1 MTRED
6 EIKKELNKLS
16 KEDLKCMLTDILVYG
31 EEYENDY
38 ESDEDDNMEAIEKT
52 EREFKL
58 LTPMEIK
65 SKLDETVIGQ
75 DDTKIK
81 LATEVFRHYLRIE
94 NEKKLHRSGKTITK
108 NNIMLTGLTGTGKTY
123 LMQQIAKILDVPIYI
138 ADCTTMTSAGYV
150 GEDAESC
157 LKGLIQN
164 ADYNIRKAERGI
176 VVLDEFDKLSRKGEN
191 PSITRDVSGESVQQG
206 ILKMLEG
213 NIIRVPQGQRK
224 HPREDCEEIDTTNIL
239 FVACGSF
246 EGIEEIIKGRLK
258 KKSNKGSIGFGAEI
272 KSKSEE
278 LSLKDIRLSITRD
291 DLKKYGMLPEVL
303 GRFSILS
310 NLHPLEKEDLIDI
323 LKNQNGLFEEYKTVF
338 HLMNKK
344 LTVKDETYEY
354 IADKAIS
361 QNIGARGLRAIVED
375 LMYITMYEM
384 PSEDKKTYKIDLE
397 FCKKS
402 DEKSA

>member
-1 MTRED
+1 MLREE
-6 EIKKELNKLS
+6 EIKKELNKMS

-31 EEYENDY
+31 EEYEENY
-38 ESDEDDNMEAIEKT
+38 ENDNMETIQKT

-58 LTPMEIK
+58 STPIEIK

-81 LATEVFRHYLRIE
+81 VATEVFRHYLRLQ
-94 NEKKLHRSGKTITK
+94 NEKKLNKSGKKITK
-108 NNIMLTGLTGTGKTY
+108 NNILLTGLTGTGKTF
-123 LMQQIAKILDVPIYI
+123 LMQEIAKILGVPIYI

-157 LKGLIQN
+157 LKGLIQS
-164 ADYNIRKAERGI
+164 ADYDIKQAERGI

-213 NIIRVPQGQRK
+213 NVIRVPQGQRK
-224 HPREDCEEIDTTNIL
+224 HPREDCNEIDTSNIL
-239 FVACGSF
+239 FIGCGSF
-246 EGIEEIIKGRLK
+246 EGIEEIVKGRFK
-258 KKSNKGSIGFGAEI
+258 KKSNKCSIGFGAEI

-278 LSLKDIRLSITRD
+278 LSLKDIRMNINRD

-310 NLHPLEKEDLIDI
+310 NLHPLEKEDLINI
-323 LKNQNGLFEEYKTVF
+323 LKNQNGLFNEYETVF
-338 HLMNKK
+338 SLMGKK
-344 LTVKDETYEY
+344 LIIKDEVYDF

-361 QNIGARGLRAIVED
+361 EHIGARGLRAIVED
-375 LMYITMYEM
+375 LMYKTMYEM
-384 PSEDKKTYKIDLE
+384 PSEDKKRYTIDKE
-397 FCKKS
+397 FCKNINPNI
-402 DEKSA
+402 A